1 MKGKGLSMES
11 IVAAAMELVEEKG
24 YNSFSVRELAQKLH
38 VKAASLYNHLNS
50 IDDVNK
56 EIGLKAVNQMNEYLE
71 ESAAGKEK
79 DEALRALAYAFRSY
93 AKNNYQMYR
102 AIMAMPALNRDGSLE
117 IGRESVKSIRRVV
130 AEYGISREDAIK
142 FSRSFRSA
150 LHGYA
155 SYETAGYFT
164 ATNVTGDESFEF
176 LVNGYAE
183 WLKRLEEEEKK
194 KEER

>member
-1 MKGKGLSMES
+1 MKGKGLTMEV
-11 IVAAAMELVEEKG
+11 IVAAATELVEEKG
-24 YNSFSVRELAQKLH
+24 YNNFSVRELAQKLH

-56 EIGLKAVNQMNEYLE
+56 EIGLKAVSHMNEYLE
-71 ESAAGKEK
+71 QSAEGKEK

-93 AKNNYQMYR
+93 VKNNYQMYR
-102 AIMAMPALNRDGSLE
+102 AIMEMPALNRDGSLE

-155 SYETAGYFT
+155 SYEMAGYFT
-164 ATNVTGDESFEF
+164 ATNVTGDESFDF
-176 LVNGYAE
+176 LVDGYVE
-183 WLKRLEEEEKK
+183 WLNRLEEKEKQK
-194 KEER
+194 QE